1 MKITIKNQSSIIGDK
16 IINAKAGIYKQTSKS
31 GISCERG
38 YYDHY
43 NFFAVE
49 VDNGIIEVIV
59 GDQVFELRTSRDGH
73 VQVYP
78 MKNEAGEIVGL
89 FV

>member
-16 IINAKAGIYKQTSKS
+16 TFQAKEGVYKHTSKS
-31 GISCERG
+31 GIACERG
-38 YYDHY
+38 YYDHC
-43 NFFAVE
+43 NSISVE
-49 VDNGIIEVIV
+49 VDNGCLEVIV
-59 GDQVFELRTSRDGH
+59 GDKVFELQTGRDGH
-73 VQVYP
+73 VQVCL

>member
-1 MKITIKNQSSIIGDK
+1 MKAIIKNQSSIIGDK
-16 IINAKAGIYKQTSKS
+16 TIHAKEGAYKYTSKS
-31 GISCERG
+31 GIACEQG
-38 YYDHY
+38 HYDHY
-43 NFFAVE
+43 NCIPVE

-59 GDQVFELRTSRDGH
+59 GDRVFELHTGRDGH
-73 VQVYP
+73 IQVYP